1 MKIEKIK
8 KLNSGKYKIEL
19 DDKNKIITYD
29 DVILKHN
36 LLFDKEIDSSKLNEL
51 NIDTKYYDIYNKCIK
66 CISTKLRSEKEIDT
80 YLDKFNIELD
90 DKNKIIEDLKK
101 IGFIN
106 DLNFTKAY
114 ISDRIYLSNDGPE
127 KIKKSLLEH
136 NISFEMIEEEIS
148 KIDEQVIK
156 DKLSKLINKKIKS
169 NHKDSNYIMR
179 KKLYNDMI
187 NLGYSQEMFNECY
200 ELLESND
207 DGNLKKEFEKLYKK
221 LSLKYSDENL
231 CLKIKQKLYQ
241 KGYSLSDID
250 RLIQE
255 KRDSN

>member
-1 MKIEKIK
+1 
-8 KLNSGKYKIEL
+8 
-19 DDKNKIITYD
+19 
-29 DVILKHN
+29 
-36 LLFDKEIDSSKLNEL
+36 
-51 NIDTKYYDIYNKCIK
+51 
-66 CISTKLRSEKEIDT
+66 
-80 YLDKFNIELD
+80 
-90 DKNKIIEDLKK
+90 
-101 IGFIN
+101 
-106 DLNFTKAY
+106 
-114 ISDRIYLSNDGPE
+114 
-127 KIKKSLLEH
+127 
-136 NISFEMIEEEIS
+136 
-148 KIDEQVIK
+148 
-156 DKLSKLINKKIKS
+156 
-169 NHKDSNYIMR
+169 MR